1 MATTGTAAPAGYTT
15 ITPYLRVADATAA
28 IAYYKRVFG
37 ARKRMSLTMAERIGH
52 AEIEIGDSVIMLS
65 DEFPEIGAVGPKAL
79 KGTSVSIAVYVA
91 DVDKTLAKAVAA
103 GGKIRRPAANEFY
116 GERSGQFEDPFGH
129 VWMVSKRFETVSPR
143 EMQKRL
149 DRLMADAAAMPAL
162 KRERKGE

>member
-1 MATTGTAAPAGYTT
+1 MH
-15 ITPYLRVADATAA
+15 RE
-28 IAYYKRVFG
+28 
-37 ARKRMSLTMAERIGH
+37 S
-52 AEIEIGDSVIMLS
+52 EIGDSVIMLS

-149 DRLMADAAAMPAL
+149 DRLMAGAAAMPAL